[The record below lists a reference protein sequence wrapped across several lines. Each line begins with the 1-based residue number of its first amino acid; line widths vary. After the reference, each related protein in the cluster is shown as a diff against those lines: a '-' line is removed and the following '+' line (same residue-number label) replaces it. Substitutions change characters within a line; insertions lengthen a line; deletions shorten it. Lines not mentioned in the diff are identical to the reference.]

1 MEASSDVK
9 VRAAHCETHGTYEEH
24 RWQKNRWSTCPGCA
38 KLGREREEAQR
49 LEDERADFIRSATLE
64 CGLIGRFSDATFR
77 SFNATN
83 RDQRKAVTACQE
95 YTAGVAPGIWSTLT
109 LIGQPGTGKTH
120 LGAAMVLETIERRKR
135 AKYTTFRDLIRTLR
149 ATWRRD
155 SDSTEDEVINE
166 FAYVPLLVID
176 EIGVGFGTEAEAAQ
190 LFDVIDRRYQ
200 ASNPLV
206 LISNLSVPDL
216 REALGDR
223 LFDRIREAS
232 QVVPCNWPSHRGA
245 ASTPRS
251 NTV

>member
-9 VRAAHCETHGTYEEH
+9 VRAAHCETHGAYEAH
-24 RWQKNRWSTCPGCA
+24 LWIQNRWSACPECV
-38 KLGREREEAQR
+38 
-49 LEDERADFIRSATLE
+49 RADQELRDAEGKAARHAEFVWNATRE
-64 CGLIGRFSDATFR
+64 SGLIGRSRDSTFARFKATTR
-77 SFNATN
+77 E
-83 RDQRKAVTACQE
+83 QRKAVTTCQE
-95 YTAGVAPGIWSTLT
+95 FTAAAAPGTWSTLT

-120 LGAAMVLETIERRKR
+120 LGAAMVLETIERGKR
-135 AKYTTFRDLIRTLR
+135 ARYTTFRDLIRTLR

-155 SDSTEDEVINE
+155 ADSTEDEVING

-200 ASNPLV
+200 LSNPLV
-206 LISNLSVPDL
+206 LISNLAVPDL

-232 QVVPCNWPSHRGA
+232 QVVPCNWLSHRGA
-245 ASTPRS
+245 A
-251 NTV
+251 

>member
-1 MEASSDVK
+1 VTLLLALCCAVAAGASSGTMMRQISQGVLHMISGLPALGTEVVLVNAKMPIVGDDRPVHGLEHL
-9 VRAAHCETHGTYEEH
+9 VAALEGGRVGLVCVTLLEGY
-24 RWQKNRWSTCPGCA
+24 WQ
-38 KLGREREEAQR
+38 
-49 LEDERADFIRSATLE
+49 
-64 CGLIGRFSDATFR
+64 
-77 SFNATN
+77 
-83 RDQRKAVTACQE
+83 
-95 YTAGVAPGIWSTLT
+95 GV
-109 LIGQPGTGKTH
+109 QH
-120 LGAAMVLETIERRKR
+120 
-135 AKYTTFRDLIRTLR
+135 LIRTLR

-200 ASNPLV
+200 ARNPLV

-232 QVVPCNWPSHRGA
+232 QVVPFNWPSHRGT
-245 ASTPRS
+245 ASTPRT

>member
-9 VRAAHCETHGTYEEH
+9 VRVAHCETHGDFDSHQWQKH
-24 RWQKNRWSTCPGCA
+24 RWSVCPGCA
-38 KLGREREEAQR
+38 ELDREREELQR
-49 LEDERADFIRSATLE
+49 REAERAEFVWNATRE
-64 CGLIGRFSDATFR
+64 SGLIGRSRDATFAR
-77 SFNATN
+77 FKATT
-83 RDQRKAVTACQE
+83 REQRKAVTTCQE
-95 YTAGVAPGIWSTLT
+95 FTAAVAPGTWSTLT

-120 LGAAMVLETIERRKR
+120 LGAAMVLETIERGKR
-135 AKYTTFRDLIRTLR
+135 ARYTTFRDLIRTLR

-155 SDSTEDEVINE
+155 SDSTEDEVING

-200 ASNPLV
+200 LSNPLV
-206 LISNLSVPDL
+206 LISNLAVPDL

-232 QVVPCNWPSHRGA
+232 QVVPCNWPSHRG
-245 ASTPRS
+245 TP
-251 NTV
+251 